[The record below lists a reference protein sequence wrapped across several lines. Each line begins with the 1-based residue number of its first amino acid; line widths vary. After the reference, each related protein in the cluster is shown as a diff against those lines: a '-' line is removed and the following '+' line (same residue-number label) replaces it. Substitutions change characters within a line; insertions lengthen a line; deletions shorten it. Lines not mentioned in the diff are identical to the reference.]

1 MWCTLKRPIVQN
13 FGWGLVWSLPLLG
26 NLLSCKS
33 VAQEFQFEPAV
44 PEHFPDWPQIHSNS
58 SPEQIELGR
67 WLFYDTRLSIDGSRS
82 CGICHEQVKAFSD
95 GLSRGLGIDNA
106 LLSLNSPSLF
116 NIAWRTELTWYH
128 QFEDIE
134 GHMLTPLF
142 TEDPMEMG
150 MTEELLE
157 ERLADFPLYVDL
169 FSAAFPDLA
178 SPIQTENAIES
189 IAAFT
194 RTIVSS
200 SSRYDQWTTGDIGL
214 TPIEEQGMELFFSD
228 RLQCSVCHGGIF
240 FDEPDAS
247 ILDST
252 SRHGYFN
259 TGLYNVDGEGDYPS
273 SSQGLVEVTG
283 DPIDMGVFRVPTL
296 RNLDA
301 TYPWMHDGSEID
313 LRNIIQNYAAGG
325 RVIQTGPNAGDGR
338 LNRYKS
344 DLIQGFAITEDEID
358 AVLTFL
364 QALNDTV
371 LLTDERYASPFCIE
385 QRGEI
390 INEPCEPQFQ

>member
-1 MWCTLKRPIVQN
+1 MWYTLKQPTVQN
-13 FGWGLVWSLPLLG
+13 FGWGLVWYLPLLG
-26 NLLSCKS
+26 NVVACKP
-33 VAQEFQFEPAV
+33 VVEEIQFKPVV
-44 PEHFPDWPQIHSNS
+44 PEHFPDWPQRHPDS
-58 SPEQIELGR
+58 SLEKIELGR

-95 GLSRGLGIDNA
+95 GLIRGLGIDNT

-116 NIAWRTELTWYH
+116 NIAWRTDLTWYQ

-134 GHMLTPLF
+134 SHMLIPLF
-142 TEDPMEMG
+142 IEEPMEMG
-150 MTEELLE
+150 MTENILE
-157 ERLADFPLYVDL
+157 ARLREYPRYFDL
-169 FSAAFPDLA
+169 FGAAFPKSA
-178 SPIQTENAIES
+178 NPIQTENAIES

-194 RTIVSS
+194 RTIISS
-200 SSRYDQWTTGDIGL
+200 NSRYDQWIEGSIEL
-214 TPIEEQGMELFFSD
+214 TSMEQQGMELLFSE

-247 ILDST
+247 ILEVN

-259 TGLYNVDGEGDYPS
+259 IGLYNVDGEGGYSS

-283 DPIDMGVFRVPTL
+283 NLNDRGVFRVPTL

-301 TYPWMHDGSEID
+301 THPWMHDGSEID
-313 LRNIIQNYAAGG
+313 LRNIIRNYASGG

-338 LNRYKS
+338 LNPYKS
-344 DLIQGFAITEDEID
+344 AIVQGFDITETEID
-358 AVLTFL
+358 AVLAFL
-364 QALNDTV
+364 HALNDDV

-385 QRGEI
+385 HRGEI